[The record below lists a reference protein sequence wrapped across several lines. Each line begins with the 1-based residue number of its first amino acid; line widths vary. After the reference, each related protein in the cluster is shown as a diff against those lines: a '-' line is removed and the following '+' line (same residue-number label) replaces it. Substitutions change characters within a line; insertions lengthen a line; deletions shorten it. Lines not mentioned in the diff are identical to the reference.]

1 MMKNKYQ
8 PTLINE
14 EFLRAYSL
22 FPKNYDLTEIWNFVP
37 IAEEIHVQ
45 SIIGV
50 ALFEELL
57 EQVAKNEISD
67 VNSTL
72 LLEIYKVEGL
82 AILYE
87 ALPFCWAHLTQ
98 VGFTLGKSVNSD
110 SISNKDIAYLNTHI
124 KSQLEFQKNQLKKFM
139 DKYSDN
145 FPLYEGDIYQD
156 TFVRTTKSFHP
167 IPKENTDL
175 D

>member
-1 MMKNKYQ
+1 MMKIKYQ

-82 AILYE
+82 ATLYE

-98 VGFTLGKSVNSD
+98 VGLTLGKSDNSD
-110 SISNKDIAYLNTHI
+110 SIQNKDIAYLNTHI

-139 DKYSDN
+139 ERYSDN
-145 FPLYEGDIYQD
+145 FPLYDKDVYD
-156 TFVRTTKSFHP
+156 DVTVTTKSIFA
-167 IPKENTDL
+167 IPKENIDL